1 MDKPIIPSMSSS
13 SSSTPYHH
21 PLLRRSWPP
30 DLSKMSPS
38 DRYRLERKYKRR
50 VRIRGQHP
58 ANWMRFTGTLQLL
71 TITVLPAYMVLIM
84 DWPMEHPFGPVREW
98 MWKKLDGFRGGIFGG
113 NLERGKAT
121 EEKSVPGSR

>member
-1 MDKPIIPSMSSS
+1 MDKPIIPTMSSS
-13 SSSTPYHH
+13 ASTPNH

-58 ANWMRFTGTLQLL
+58 VAWMRFTGTLQLL
-71 TITVLPAYMVLIM
+71 TVTVLPAYMVLIM
-84 DWPMEHPFGPVREW
+84 DWPMAHPFGPLREW
-98 MWKKLDGFRGGIFGG
+98 MWNKIDGFSKGTFGG
-113 NLERGKAT
+113 RLDRGKAT
-121 EEKSVPGSR
+121 DENGGMGPR